1 MALSST
7 VNFVGKYSFDFFSA
21 ALFDNSVLSEFQ
33 IYDGQQN
40 TLQIP
45 RVTLSGHTVPDS
57 CDFSATGSI
66 AMAPAT
72 LNVCKFK
79 VNERICRSEVEPTF
93 LSQRLAAGSNN
104 EVAPSDFNSYI
115 LNELAGQIGNN
126 MQNVLWNGD
135 TENGALPA
143 YMQLCDGILTT
154 ATASGSVRVTA
165 TSSAI
170 TPANV
175 EGELARVYLSM
186 PANVKSSGKVWK
198 IYVSQDIAD
207 AYVIQQGNLAF
218 GLNSTTSKELRYA
231 GIPLVVAPFM
241 PAKTMFATAPDNI
254 AIGVDLTG
262 DWSEVRVIDTLETLG
277 ENAIRIA
284 ARWKFGVVI
293 KVGAETR
300 IYI

>member
-1 MALSST
+1 MALSSS
-7 VNFVGKYSFDFFSA
+7 VNFVGKYSFDFFSSS
-21 ALFDNSVLSEFQ
+21 LFDNTLLQEFQ
-33 IYDGQQN
+33 VYDSQQN
-40 TLQIP
+40 VLQIP
-45 RVTLSGHTVPDS
+45 RVTLSGHVVPDS
-57 CDFSATGSI
+57 CEFSATGSI

-72 LNVCKFK
+72 LTVCKFK
-79 VNERICRSEVEPTF
+79 VNEKICRSEVEPTF
-93 LSQRLAAGSNN
+93 LSQNLQAGSNN
-104 EVAPSDFNSYI
+104 EVAPGDFASYL
-115 LNELAGQIGNN
+115 LNQLAGQIGNQ

-135 TENGALPA
+135 VDNGALPA
-143 YMQLCDGILTT
+143 YMQLCDGIITT
-154 ATASGSVRVTA
+154 ATASGSIRVTA

-175 EGELARVYLSM
+175 EGELAKVYLAM
-186 PANVKSSGKVWK
+186 PAAVKSSGKAWK
-198 IYVSQDIAD
+198 IYVSQDVAD

-231 GIPLVVAPFM
+231 GIPLVVAPYM

-277 ENAIRIA
+277 ENAWRIV

-293 KVGAETR
+293 KIGAETV